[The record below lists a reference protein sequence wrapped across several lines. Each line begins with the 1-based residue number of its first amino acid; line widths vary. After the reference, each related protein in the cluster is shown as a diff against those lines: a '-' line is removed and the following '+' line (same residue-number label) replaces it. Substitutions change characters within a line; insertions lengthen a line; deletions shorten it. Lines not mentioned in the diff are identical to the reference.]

1 MASVLGIKRNAH
13 KESLKERK
21 EMFYLFSGF
30 TIRMSYNH
38 YQNVLNMS
46 PKKHLKYWIS
56 SSFNGNQSFT
66 KQCGQRNSN
75 NSDNIL
81 EIW

>member
-38 YQNVLNMS
+38 YENVL
-46 PKKHLKYWIS
+46 KYVS
-56 SSFNGNQSFT
+56 KEASE
-66 KQCGQRNSN
+66 
-75 NSDNIL
+75 IL
-81 EIW
+81 DKFII